1 MEEQAEKVRPTIRES
16 DRESPWVLA
25 VANRLYVLCIWRRR
39 CMQTFVTIS
48 PQYRTQKSNNNLLL
62 VASARGYLAD
72 VSCREGNPD
81 ANLGISVV

>member
-1 MEEQAEKVRPTIRES
+1 
-16 DRESPWVLA
+16 
-25 VANRLYVLCIWRRR
+25 
-39 CMQTFVTIS
+39 MQTFATIS

-72 VSCREGNPD
+72 VSCREGNSD